1 MDPSETPLATSNLL
15 DISPSPPVPV
25 IIWRDL
31 FVLVDK
37 GSAKVSDYPML
48 ERMVLDQ
55 SERYPEG
62 LGCVVI
68 IPANAIP
75 PPDDVRQAIKD
86 VLTCLA
92 PKLRCLCW
100 VVEGSGFRAAA
111 VRGALTGLR
120 MFSRPTYPTNVA
132 SNMNAAVSWV
142 LAKVTPGS
150 NRRADLLTALFV
162 IEQGRGS
169 IYPAQH
175 AVSVL

>member
-1 MDPSETPLATSNLL
+1 VGKSYAF
-15 DISPSPPVPV
+15 DISDSPPVPV

-37 GSAKVSDYPML
+37 GSAKVSDYPIL

-55 SERYPEG
+55 STRYPEG
-62 LGCVVI
+62 LGCIVI
-68 IPANAIP
+68 IPATASP

-86 VLTCLA
+86 VLTRLA

-120 MFSRPTYPTNVA
+120 MFSRPPYPTNVA
-132 SNMNAAVSWV
+132 GSMGAGISWA
-142 LAKVTPGS
+142 LPQVTPGL
-150 NRRADLLTALFV
+150 NRRADVQTALEV
-162 IEQGRGS
+162 IQQGRGS
-169 IYPAQH
+169 VYPVRQ
-175 AVSVL
+175 AVAAH